1 MEIGTFSIVIGV
13 LLAISET
20 LALIPG
26 VESNGIFQVVWRL
39 LKILAGAKEKED
51 C

>member
-1 MEIGTFSIVIGV
+1 MEIGSITIIVGT
-13 LLAISET
+13 LLAISEA

-26 VESNGIFQVVWRL
+26 VPSNGIFQVLWRL
-39 LKILAGAKEKED
+39 LKILAGEKKED